1 MLLPTTSALLV
12 VLKKYLE
19 GVNLQ
24 PGVELRTIRRR
35 LGISTRQVEKYS
47 RQIVKAEG
55 SAKFYISNA
64 WLSQIEATGAVPG
77 VQKLFSLSVIYRIN
91 FVELLFL
98 FGIDLE
104 RIGLHQL
111 EIRLP
116 KTHPAKLEVYGENS
130 TATFPVR
137 FQEGFKVEKTTLLSR
152 IVKIWGQVP
161 ISVIRH
167 LDIRNSEYG
176 YVGLRD
182 HTMDPL
188 VPPGSFVQIDNQV
201 REVLRPSLWRTEL
214 DRPIYFVK
222 IPGGYACSW
231 CELKRNQL
239 TLVPHPLSRSRL
251 RHFVYAQD
259 AEIIGR
265 VTGVAMRIVRPE
277 KRASDVSVRSPKPS

>member
-1 MLLPTTSALLV
+1 M
-12 VLKKYLE
+12 
-19 GVNLQ
+19 VNLQ
-24 PGVELRTIRRR
+24 PGAQLRAIRRH

-47 RQIVKAEG
+47 RQIADAEG

-64 WLSQIEATGAVPG
+64 WLSQIEATGSVPG
-77 VQKLFSLSVIYRIN
+77 VQKLFSLSVIYRLN
-91 FVELLFL
+91 FVELLCL

-104 RIGLHQL
+104 RIGMHQL

-116 KTHPAKLEVYGENS
+116 KTHPAKLEVYNEDR

-152 IVKIWGQVP
+152 IVKIWGEVP

-167 LDIRNSEYG
+167 LNVRNSEYG

-182 HTMDPL
+182 HTMDPI

-201 REVLRPSLWRTEL
+201 RDVLRPSSWRTEL

-239 TLVPHPLSRSRL
+239 TLVPHPLSRTRL
-251 RHFVYAQD
+251 RHFAYTQD

-265 VTGVAMRIVRPE
+265 VTGIAMRIVRPE
-277 KRASDVSVRSPKPS
+277 KRASGVSVRLPKPS

>member
-1 MLLPTTSALLV
+1 MPTR
-12 VLKKYLE
+12 
-19 GVNLQ
+19 
-24 PGVELRTIRRR
+24 VELRTIRRH
-35 LGISTRQVEKYS
+35 LGISIRQGEKIS
-47 RQIVKAEG
+47 RHTVKAEG

-64 WLSQIEATGAVPG
+64 WLSQIEATGSVPS

-91 FVELLFL
+91 FVELLYL

-104 RIGLHQL
+104 RIGRHQF

-116 KTHPAKLEVYGENS
+116 KTHPAKLEVYNES
-130 TATFPVR
+130 RTATFPVR
-137 FQEGFKVEKTTLLSR
+137 FHEGFKVDKTTLLSR
-152 IVKIWGQVP
+152 IVKIWGEVP

-167 LDIRNSEYG
+167 LDIKNSEYG

-214 DRPIYFVK
+214 DRPIYFIK

-277 KRASDVSVRSPKPS
+277 KQASDVSVRSPKPS

>member
-1 MLLPTTSALLV
+1 
-12 VLKKYLE
+12 
-19 GVNLQ
+19 LQ
-24 PGVELRTIRRR
+24 PGVELRAIRRR

-64 WLSQIEATGAVPG
+64 WLSQIEATGSVPG

-91 FVELLFL
+91 FVELLYL

-116 KTHPAKLEVYGENS
+116 KTHPAKLEVYNEDK

-137 FQEGFKVEKTTLLSR
+137 FHEGFKVEKTTLLSR
-152 IVKIWGQVP
+152 IVKIWGEVP

-167 LDIRNSEYG
+167 LDVRNSEYG

-201 REVLRPSLWRTEL
+201 REVLRPSSWRTEL

-222 IPGGYACSW
+222 TPGGYACSW

-251 RHFVYAQD
+251 RHFAYARE

-265 VTGVAMRIVRPE
+265 VTGIAMRIVRPE
-277 KRASDVSVRSPKPS
+277 DQTPGVSARSPRRS

>member
-1 MLLPTTSALLV
+1 M
-12 VLKKYLE
+12 LKKYISDGHLH
-19 GVNLQ
+19 
-24 PGVELRTIRRR
+24 PGQRLKAIRGQV
-35 LGISTRQVEKYS
+35 GISTRQVEKYS

-64 WLSQIEATGAVPG
+64 WLSQIEGTGSVPS
-77 VQKLFSLSVIYRIN
+77 VQKLFSLSAIYRIN
-91 FVELLFL
+91 FVELLYL
-98 FGIDLE
+98 FEIDLE

-116 KTHPAKLEVYGENS
+116 KTHPARLEAYNEDR

-137 FQEGFKVEKTTLLSR
+137 FYKGFRVEKTTLLSR
-152 IVKIWGQVP
+152 MVKIWGEVP

-167 LDIRNSEYG
+167 LDIRHCEYG

-201 REVLRPSLWRTEL
+201 REVLRPSSWRTEL

-239 TLVPHPLSRSRL
+239 TLVPHPLSRTRL
-251 RHFVYAQD
+251 RHFAYNRE

-265 VTGVAMRIVRPE
+265 VTGIAMRIVRPE
-277 KRASDVSVRSPKPS
+277 KRTSDVSPRSPKPS

>member
-1 MLLPTTSALLV
+1 MR
-12 VLKKYLE
+12 KH
-19 GVNLQ
+19 
-24 PGVELRTIRRR
+24 I
-35 LGISTRQVEKYS
+35 GISTRQVEKYS
-47 RQIVKAEG
+47 RQIAEAEG

-64 WLSQIEATGAVPG
+64 WLSQIEATGPVPS

-91 FVELLFL
+91 FVELLSL
-98 FGIDLE
+98 FRIDLE

-116 KTHPAKLEVYGENS
+116 KTHRIRLEVYDEDR
-130 TATFPVR
+130 TVTFPAR
-137 FQEGFKVEKTTLLSR
+137 FHEGFSLEKTTLLSTM
-152 IVKIWGQVP
+152 VKIWGEVP

-167 LDIRNSEYG
+167 LDIRHSEYG

-188 VPPGSFVQIDNQV
+188 VPPGSFVQIDNEV
-201 REVLRPSLWRTEL
+201 REVLRPSSWRTEL

-222 IPGGYACSW
+222 LPGGYACSW

-251 RHFVYAQD
+251 RHFAYTRE

-265 VTGVAMRIVRPE
+265 VTGIAMRIVRPE
-277 KRASDVSVRSPKPS
+277 KRASDVPVRSPKPS

>member
-1 MLLPTTSALLV
+1 MT
-12 VLKKYLE
+12 
-19 GVNLQ
+19 NLGDGQ
-24 PGVELRTIRRR
+24 LHPGQRLRTIRKD
-35 LGISTRQVEKYS
+35 LGISARQVEKYS
-47 RQIVKAEG
+47 RQIANAER
-55 SAKFYISNA
+55 SPKFYISNA
-64 WLSQIEATGAVPG
+64 WLSQIEAMGPVPS
-77 VQKLFSLSVIYRIN
+77 VPKLFSLSVIYRIN
-91 FVELLFL
+91 FVELLSL

-116 KTHPAKLEVYGENS
+116 KTHPAKLEVYNEKR
-130 TATFPVR
+130 TATFPVLLH
-137 FQEGFKVEKTTLLSR
+137 EGFKVEKTTLLSR
-152 IVKIWGQVP
+152 IVKIWGDVP

-167 LDIRNSEYG
+167 LDVRNSDYG

-201 REVLRPSLWRTEL
+201 HEVLGHSSWRTEL

-239 TLVPHPLSRSRL
+239 TLVPHPLSRSHL
-251 RHFVYAQD
+251 RHFAYAQD

-265 VTGVAMRIVRPE
+265 VTGIAMRIVRPE
-277 KRASDVSVRSPKPS
+277 KSASDASVRLSKPS

>member
-1 MLLPTTSALLV
+1 MV
-12 VLKKYLE
+12 D
-19 GVNLQ
+19 LQ
-24 PGVELRTIRRR
+24 PGAELRAIRRH

-47 RQIVKAEG
+47 RQIADAEG

-64 WLSQIEATGAVPG
+64 WLSQIEATGSVPG
-77 VQKLFSLSVIYRIN
+77 VQKLFSISVIYRLN
-91 FVELLFL
+91 FVELLYL

-116 KTHPAKLEVYGENS
+116 KTHPAKLEVYNEGA

-137 FQEGFKVEKTTLLSR
+137 FHEGFKVEKTTLLSR
-152 IVKIWGQVP
+152 MVKIWGEVP

-167 LDIRNSEYG
+167 LDVRNSEYG

-201 REVLRPSLWRTEL
+201 REVLRPSSWRTEL

-222 IPGGYACSW
+222 LPGGYACSW

-251 RHFVYAQD
+251 RHFAYTRE

-265 VTGVAMRIVRPE
+265 VTGIAMRIVRPE
-277 KRASDVSVRSPKPS
+277 KRASDVPVRSPKPS

>member
-1 MLLPTTSALLV
+1 MHPGER
-12 VLKKYLE
+12 LKA
-19 GVNLQ
+19 
-24 PGVELRTIRRR
+24 IRRY
-35 LGISTRQVEKYS
+35 LGISTRQVEKFS
-47 RQIVKAEG
+47 RQIAKVEG

-64 WLSQIEATGAVPG
+64 WLSQIEATGPVPS
-77 VQKLFSLSVIYRIN
+77 VQKLFSLSVIYRLN
-91 FVELLFL
+91 FVELLYL

-116 KTHPAKLEVYGENS
+116 KTHPARLEVYNEDR

-137 FQEGFKVEKTTLLSR
+137 FHKGFRLEKTTLLSHM
-152 IVKIWGQVP
+152 VKIWGEVP

-167 LDIRNSEYG
+167 LDIKLSEYA

-201 REVLRPSLWRTEL
+201 REVLPPSSWRTEL

-222 IPGGYACSW
+222 IQGGYACSW
-231 CELKRNQL
+231 CELKGNRL
-239 TLVPHPLSRSRL
+239 TLVPHPLSRSRI
-251 RHFVYAQD
+251 RQFAYPGE
-259 AEIIGR
+259 AEIVGR
-265 VTGVAMRIVRPE
+265 VTGIAMRIVRPG
-277 KRASDVSVRSPKPS
+277 RPSSDGSPKSPRQP

>member
-1 MLLPTTSALLV
+1 M
-12 VLKKYLE
+12 
-19 GVNLQ
+19 VNLQ
-24 PGVELRTIRRR
+24 PGAELRTIRRR

-64 WLSQIEATGAVPG
+64 WLSQIEATGSVPG
-77 VQKLFSLSVIYRIN
+77 VQKLFTLSVIYRIN
-91 FVELLFL
+91 FVELLYL

-116 KTHPAKLEVYGENS
+116 KTHPAKLEVYNEDR

-137 FQEGFKVEKTTLLSR
+137 FHQGFKVEKTTLLSR
-152 IVKIWGQVP
+152 IVKIWGDVP

-167 LDIRNSEYG
+167 LDVRNSEYG

-182 HTMDPL
+182 LTMDPL

-201 REVLRPSLWRTEL
+201 REVLRPSSWRTEL

-239 TLVPHPLSRSRL
+239 TLVPHPLSRARL
-251 RHFVYAQD
+251 RHFAYAQD

-265 VTGVAMRIVRPE
+265 VTGIAMRIVRPE
-277 KRASDVSVRSPKPS
+277 KRASGASARLPTPS

>member
-1 MLLPTTSALLV
+1 MHPGER
-12 VLKKYLE
+12 LKA
-19 GVNLQ
+19 
-24 PGVELRTIRRR
+24 IRRL
-35 LGISTRQVEKYS
+35 LGISTRQVENYS
-47 RQIVKAEG
+47 RQIAKAEG
-55 SAKFYISNA
+55 SARFYISNA
-64 WLSQIEATGAVPG
+64 WLSQIEAKGPVPG
-77 VQKLFSLSVIYRIN
+77 VQKLFSLSVIYRLN
-91 FVELLFL
+91 FVELLYL

-116 KTHPAKLEVYGENS
+116 KTHPAKLEVYNEDR
-130 TATFPVR
+130 TATFPVS
-137 FQEGFKVEKTTLLSR
+137 FHEGFKVEKTTLLSR
-152 IVKIWGQVP
+152 IVKIWGEVP

-167 LDIRNSEYG
+167 LDIRHGEYG

-188 VPPGSFVQIDNQV
+188 VPAGSFVQIDNQV
-201 REVLRPSLWRTEL
+201 REVLRPSSWRTEL

-222 IPGGYACSW
+222 IPSGYACSW

-251 RHFVYAQD
+251 RHFAYTRE

-265 VTGVAMRIVRPE
+265 VTGIAMRIVRAE

>member
-1 MLLPTTSALLV
+1 
-12 VLKKYLE
+12 
-19 GVNLQ
+19 LQ
-24 PGVELRTIRRR
+24 PGTELRAIRRHH
-35 LGISTRQVEKYS
+35 GISTRQVEKYS
-47 RQIVKAEG
+47 RQIAKTEG

-64 WLSQIEATGAVPG
+64 WLSQIEATGSVPS

-91 FVELLFL
+91 FVELLYL

-116 KTHPAKLEVYGENS
+116 KTHPAKLEVYNDDR

-137 FQEGFKVEKTTLLSR
+137 FHERFKVEKTTLLSR
-152 IVKIWGQVP
+152 IVKIWGEVP

-167 LDIRNSEYG
+167 LDIKNSEYG

-188 VPPGSFVQIDNQV
+188 IPPGSFVQIDNQV
-201 REVLRPSLWRTEL
+201 REFLPPSSWRTEL
-214 DRPIYFVK
+214 DRPIYFVR

-239 TLVPHPLSRSRL
+239 TLVPHPLSRSHL
-251 RHFVYAQD
+251 RHFAYAQD

-265 VTGVAMRIVRPE
+265 VTCIAMRIVHPGERTP
-277 KRASDVSVRSPKPS
+277 DVSVRSPRRA

>member
-1 MLLPTTSALLV
+1 VHA
-12 VLKKYLE
+12 
-19 GVNLQ
+19 GAD
-24 PGVELRTIRRR
+24 LRAIRRH
-35 LGISTRQVEKYS
+35 LGISTREVEKHS
-47 RQIVKAEG
+47 RRIAKAEG

-64 WLSQIEATGAVPG
+64 WLSQIEATGSVPG

-91 FVELLFL
+91 FAELLCL

-116 KTHPAKLEVYGENS
+116 KTHPAKVEVYDEDR

-137 FQEGFKVEKTTLLSR
+137 FHEGFKVEKTTLVSR
-152 IVKIWGQVP
+152 IVKMWGEVP

-167 LDIRNSEYG
+167 LDIKNSEYG
-176 YVGLRD
+176 YIGLRD
-182 HTMDPL
+182 YTMDPL
-188 VPPGSFVQIDNQV
+188 IPPGSFVQIDNQV
-201 REVLRPSLWRTEL
+201 HEILRPSSWRTEL

-231 CELKRNQL
+231 CELKRSQL

-251 RHFVYAQD
+251 RHFAYTKD

-265 VTGVAMRIVRPE
+265 VTGIAMRIVRPE
-277 KRASDVSVRSPKPS
+277 KRTSDGSLR

>member
-1 MLLPTTSALLV
+1 MHPGER
-12 VLKKYLE
+12 LE
-19 GVNLQ
+19 A
-24 PGVELRTIRRR
+24 IRRCH
-35 LGISTRQVEKYS
+35 GISTRQVEKYS
-47 RQIVKAEG
+47 RRIAKAEG

-116 KTHPAKLEVYGENS
+116 KTHPAKLEVYNEDR

-137 FQEGFKVEKTTLLSR
+137 FHEGFKVEKTTLLSR
-152 IVKIWGQVP
+152 MVKIWGEVP
-161 ISVIRH
+161 ISAIRH
-167 LDIRNSEYG
+167 LDIKRCEYG

-188 VPPGSFVQIDNQV
+188 VPPGSFVQIDSQV
-201 REVLRPSLWRTEL
+201 REVLRPSSWRTEL

-222 IPGGYACSW
+222 IPSGYACSW

-251 RHFVYAQD
+251 RHFAYTREAQ
-259 AEIIGR
+259 IIGR
-265 VTGVAMRIVRPE
+265 VTGIAMRIVRAE
-277 KRASDVSVRSPKPS
+277 KRASDVSVRSPTPS

>member
-1 MLLPTTSALLV
+1 M
-12 VLKKYLE
+12 
-19 GVNLQ
+19 Q
-24 PGVELRTIRRR
+24 PGAELRAIRRH

-64 WLSQIEATGAVPG
+64 WLSQIEATGSVPG

-91 FVELLFL
+91 FVELLHL

-104 RIGLHQL
+104 RIDLHRL

-116 KTHPAKLEVYGENS
+116 KTHPARLEVYNENR

-137 FQEGFKVEKTTLLSR
+137 FHEGFKVERTTVLSR
-152 IVKIWGQVP
+152 IVKIWGEVP

-167 LDIRNSEYG
+167 LDVRNSEYG

-222 IPGGYACSW
+222 IPSGYACSW

-251 RHFVYAQD
+251 RHFAYTRE

-265 VTGVAMRIVRPE
+265 VTGIAMRIVRPE
-277 KRASDVSVRSPKPS
+277 KRASDVPARSPKPS

>member
-1 MLLPTTSALLV
+1 MHSGES
-12 VLKKYLE
+12 LKA
-19 GVNLQ
+19 
-24 PGVELRTIRRR
+24 IRRHV
-35 LGISTRQVEKYS
+35 GISTRQVEQYS
-47 RQIVKAEG
+47 RQIAKAEG

-64 WLSQIEATGAVPG
+64 WLSQIEATGSVPS

-91 FVELLFL
+91 FVELLSL

-116 KTHPAKLEVYGENS
+116 KTYPARLEVYNEDR

-137 FQEGFKVEKTTLLSR
+137 FHEGFKLEKTAVLSR
-152 IVKIWGQVP
+152 MVKIWGEVP

-188 VPPGSFVQIDNQV
+188 IPPGSFVQIDNQV
-201 REVLRPSLWRTEL
+201 REVLRPSSWRTEL
-214 DRPIYFVK
+214 DRPIYFVR

-231 CELKRNQL
+231 CELKRNRL

-251 RHFVYAQD
+251 RHFAYTRE

-265 VTGVAMRIVRPE
+265 VTGIAMRIVRPE
-277 KRASDVSVRSPKPS
+277 KRTSDVSPRSPKPS